1 SGTGDFALV
10 GLAVPNSTLYV
21 DTTVSPSTSYTYQV
35 RAANDCYASACTNTV
50 DVTTVEAP
58 PAAPTGLK
66 VIGFSYNKVSLAWSD
81 NSSNET
87 AFEVYRKTGSGAYAL
102 VGLMA
107 PNTTFFQDTTVSP
120 ETTYTY
126 QVRAANNHSAS
137 TYSNSANV
145 TTVEAPPAAPTGL
158 TAAAVSSTQINLTW
172 VDNSSNETVFEVYRQ
187 TGTGA
192 YALAALLP
200 AGSTSFSDKGMS

>member
-1 SGTGDFALV
+1 MP
-10 GLAVPNSTLYV
+10 PNTTFFQ
-21 DTTVSPSTSYTYQV
+21 DTTVSPETAYTYQV
-35 RAANDCYASACTNTV
+35 RAANNLGASAYTNAV
-50 DVTTVEAP
+50 SITTAQAP

-66 VIGFSYNKVSLAWSD
+66 VIGFSYNKVSLTWTD
-81 NSSNET
+81 NSGNET
-87 AFEVYRKTGSGAYAL
+87 AFEIYRKSGTGTYTL
-102 VGLMA
+102 VGLAA
-107 PNTTFFQDTTVSP
+107 PNSPFFQDTTVSP
-120 ETTYTY
+120 TTTYTY
-126 QVRAANNHSAS
+126 EVRAANNYWAS

-192 YALAALLP
+192 
-200 AGSTSFSDKGMS
+200 